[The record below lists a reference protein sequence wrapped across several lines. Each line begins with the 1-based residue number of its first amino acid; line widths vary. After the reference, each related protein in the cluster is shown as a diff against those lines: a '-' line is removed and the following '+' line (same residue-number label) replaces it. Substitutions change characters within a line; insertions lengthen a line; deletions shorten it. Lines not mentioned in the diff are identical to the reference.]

1 MFCWKWPPDG
11 GGGSLTDGFHTPVGS
26 VPKRSCANGIPP
38 MLGTDLAVS
47 LTKARH
53 SKILVAAELLIVYL
67 ALLLYI
73 WKFQFRYPLSAAY
86 ILLFVLLTILV
97 HRDSSSTLGMTHLMF
112 WSATKAV
119 LFPTLLLLGAQ
130 VVAGALLGSLQVP
143 PLDSAG
149 LHRLGRYFAWCLFQ
163 QFGVQSF
170 LNNRLIFLV
179 NNRRVSSL
187 LLAVIFGS
195 FHWPNPV
202 LLPLTF
208 LGGYFMADV
217 FARHRNIIP
226 LAAAQALLGSAVPS
240 CFSRT
245 LHHNLRVGPGY
256 YWPL

>member
-1 MFCWKWPPDG
+1 
-11 GGGSLTDGFHTPVGS
+11 
-26 VPKRSCANGIPP
+26 
-38 MLGTDLAVS
+38 MLGTNLTVP

-53 SKILVAAELLIVYL
+53 SKLLVAAELLIIYV

-73 WKFQFRYPLSAAY
+73 WKFQFRYPFSAAY
-86 ILLFVLLTILV
+86 ILVFILLTILV
-97 HRDSSSTLGMTHLMF
+97 HHDSGATLGTTHLMF
-112 WSATKAV
+112 WPAIRAI
-119 LFPTLLLLGAQ
+119 LLPTLLLLGAQ
-130 VVAGALLGSLQVP
+130 VVVGALLGTLHLPS
-143 PLDSAG
+143 LDSAG

-163 QFGVQSF
+163 QFGLQSF
-170 LNNRLIFLV
+170 FNNRLIFLV
-179 NNRRVSSL
+179 VNRRLSSFL
-187 LLAVIFGS
+187 IAILFAS

-208 LGGYFMADV
+208 VGGYFMADV

-240 CFSRT
+240 CFSRA